1 MKKIVIISPSVR
13 NERVGHRVSLF
24 LKEYLERNS
33 IAEVEILDL
42 KEYDFPLFD
51 ERLVYQKNPS
61 PKLLD
66 FVDRFNKA
74 DGVIIVSSVYNYSV
88 PASLKNVIDVLYSE
102 WKRKVVALVSATMG
116 TTEGMP
122 TTFQIENTLSQ
133 MGAFVSPIKY
143 FATSIAS
150 EFNEDGTLADKEKI
164 ENKVKPMVD
173 ELMWLV
179 ERLKN

>member
-13 NERVGHRVSLF
+13 EGRLGHRVSLYI
-24 LKEYLERNS
+24 KKYLEENS
-33 IAEVEILDL
+33 IAEAEILDL
-42 KEYDFPLFD
+42 KEYNFPLFD
-51 ERLVYQKNPS
+51 ERLVYQKNPTA
-61 PKLLD
+61 KLLD

-102 WKRKVVALVSATMG
+102 WKRKVVGLVSATMG

-133 MGAFVSPIKY
+133 MGAFVSPVKF
-143 FATSIAS
+143 FAINIAS
-150 EFNEDGTLADKEKI
+150 EFNEDGTLAEKEKT
-164 ENKVKPMVD
+164 EKKVKPMVD

-179 ERLKN
+179 ERLKD